1 MSKGLITPVARRK
14 TAIEGGKKK
23 HGDTKEVCTR
33 WINPLN
39 KANKT
44 MAAAVKVGRKGDIA
58 VVLSCLGKKDCEFNI
73 TAVTFI
79 ADLNSRTKERDW
91 SHLLISLP
99 SVTAYFT
106 FFFFSS
112 FYVACRQHMIKEDQ
126 DLFPIRPLTPLK
138 TRPVP
143 RERWKS

>member
-33 WINPLN
+33 WITLWT
-39 KANKT
+39 KQTKRWRQLWKSEEKEILQLYYL
-44 MAAAVKVGRKGDIA
+44 VWEKKIA
-58 VVLSCLGKKDCEFNI
+58 SL

-99 SVTAYFT
+99 SVTA
-106 FFFFSS
+106 FFIFLFFSS
-112 FYVACRQHMIKEDQ
+112 FYVACRQHMIKVDQ
-126 DLFPIRPLTPLK
+126 DLFPIRLPTPLK

-143 RERWKS
+143 RERWES